1 MNGSRRENRPFMFGV
16 ALAINDQRL
25 QVRTN
30 PENSQSPA
38 LRRFKRNVA
47 MRKFLPIAYLL
58 TLLTGCATTNQVS
71 NTARSSIEQHLLI
84 SSFERALAT
93 LDTHE
98 FKGKTVTV
106 DFYGLTA
113 DKDFAKEFFTAW
125 LQGQQ
130 VQIATD
136 PKQAQLQLKV
146 FAPVLAVDQG
156 QSIVGAPAFMVPVL
170 GVAIPEISLFKN
182 VNHSGHA
189 EVKIYTID
197 GGTGKFVDQ
206 SPPAIG
212 EAQYDDYTIMIVVHF
227 TRSDIEKRKW
237 DWEPGD

>member
-1 MNGSRRENRPFMFGV
+1 
-16 ALAINDQRL
+16 
-25 QVRTN
+25 
-30 PENSQSPA
+30 
-38 LRRFKRNVA
+38 

-71 NTARSSIEQHLLI
+71 NTARSSIEQRLLI
-84 SSFERALAT
+84 SSFEQALAT

-106 DFYGLTA
+106 DFYGLTP

-136 PKQAQLQLKV
+136 PKQAQLHLKV

-156 QSIVGAPAFMVPVL
+156 QSFVGSPAFTVPIL
-170 GVAIPEISLFKN
+170 GFVMPEIALFKN
-182 VNHSGHA
+182 ARHSGHT
-189 EVKIYTID
+189 EVEVFTID
-197 GGTGKFVDQ
+197 GSTGKFVDK

-212 EAQYDDYTIMIVVHF
+212 ETDYNDYTVLIVVHF
-227 TRSDIEKRKW
+227 TRSDMETRKW
-237 DWEPGD
+237 DWQPGS

>member
-1 MNGSRRENRPFMFGV
+1 MFSV
-16 ALAINDQRL
+16 TLAIDYQRL

-30 PENSQSPA
+30 PENCQSPA
-38 LRRFKRNVA
+38 LRSFKRNVA

-58 TLLTGCATTNQVS
+58 TLLTGCATSNQVS
-71 NTARSSIEQHLLI
+71 NTARSSIEQRLLI
-84 SSFERALAT
+84 SSLEQALAT

-136 PKQAQLQLKV
+136 PKQAQLHLKV

-156 QSIVGAPAFMVPVL
+156 QSFVGSPAFTVPIL
-170 GVAIPEISLFKN
+170 GFVMPEIALFKN
-182 VNHSGHA
+182 ARHSGHA
-189 EVKIYTID
+189 EVEVFTID
-197 GGTGKFVDQ
+197 GSTGKFIDK

-212 EAQYDDYTIMIVVHF
+212 ETDYNDYTVLIVVHF
-227 TRSDIEKRKW
+227 TRSDMETRKW
-237 DWEPGD
+237 DWQPGS

>member
-1 MNGSRRENRPFMFGV
+1 MISCLF
-16 ALAINDQRL
+16 
-25 QVRTN
+25 
-30 PENSQSPA
+30 
-38 LRRFKRNVA
+38 
-47 MRKFLPIAYLL
+47 
-58 TLLTGCATTNQVS
+58 TLLMGCAMSTQVS
-71 NTARSSIEQHLLI
+71 NTSRSSIEQRLLI

-106 DFYGLTA
+106 DFYGLTS

-136 PKQAQLQLKV
+136 PNQAQLHLKV

-156 QSIVGAPAFMVPVL
+156 QSFVGAPAFTVPVL
-170 GVAIPEISLFKN
+170 GFVMPEIALFKN
-182 VNHSGHA
+182 ARHSGYA
-189 EVKIYTID
+189 EVEIFAID
-197 GGTGKFVDQ
+197 GTTGKFVDK

-212 EAQYDDYTIMIVVHF
+212 KTNYNDYTLLIVVHF
-227 TRSDIEKRKW
+227 TRNDMETRKW
-237 DWEPGD
+237 DWQPGS

>member
-1 MNGSRRENRPFMFGV
+1 MFGV
-16 ALAINDQRL
+16 ALAINYQRL
-25 QVRTN
+25 QVKTN
-30 PENSQSPA
+30 PENSPSPP

-58 TLLTGCATTNQVS
+58 TLLTGCATQVS
-71 NTARSSIEQHLLI
+71 NTARSSIEQRLLI
-84 SSFERALAT
+84 SSFEQALAT

-106 DFYGLTA
+106 DFYGLTS

-136 PKQAQLQLKV
+136 PKQAQLHLKV

-156 QSIVGAPAFMVPVL
+156 QSFVGAPAFTVPIL
-170 GVAIPEISLFKN
+170 GFVMPEVALFKN
-182 VNHSGHA
+182 VRHSGDT
-189 EVKIYTID
+189 EVEVFTID
-197 GGTGKFVDQ
+197 GGTGKR
-206 SPPAIG
+206 SWSL
-212 EAQYDDYTIMIVVHF
+212 F
-227 TRSDIEKRKW
+227 TSLAATWK
-237 DWEPGD
+237 

>member
-1 MNGSRRENRPFMFGV
+1 MLKTPSRLMILCLFV
-16 ALAINDQRL
+16 
-25 QVRTN
+25 
-30 PENSQSPA
+30 
-38 LRRFKRNVA
+38 
-47 MRKFLPIAYLL
+47 
-58 TLLTGCATTNQVS
+58 LLTGCAVS
-71 NTARSSIEQHLLI
+71 TQIGNTQRSSIEQRLLI
-84 SSFERALAT
+84 RSFERALAT
-93 LDTHE
+93 LDTQE

-106 DFYGLTA
+106 DFYGLTS

-136 PKQAQLQLKV
+136 PKQAQLHLKV

-156 QSIVGAPAFMVPVL
+156 QSFVGAPSFTVPIL
-170 GVAIPEISLFKN
+170 GFVMPEIALFKN
-182 VNHSGHA
+182 VRHSGHA
-189 EVKIYTID
+189 EVKIFTID

-212 EAQYDDYTIMIVVHF
+212 ETNYDDYTIMIVVHF

-237 DWEPGD
+237 DWEPGS

>member
-1 MNGSRRENRPFMFGV
+1 MLGV
-16 ALAINDQRL
+16 ALAINYQRL

-30 PENSQSPA
+30 PEISQSPV

-58 TLLTGCATTNQVS
+58 TLLAGCATSTQVG
-71 NTARSSIEQHLLI
+71 NTARSSIEQRLLT
-84 SSFERALAT
+84 SSFEQALAT

-106 DFYGLTA
+106 DFYGLTS
-113 DKDFAKEFFTAW
+113 DRDFAKEFFTAW
-125 LQGQQ
+125 LEEQQ

-136 PKQAQLQLKV
+136 PKQAQLHLKV

-156 QSIVGAPAFMVPVL
+156 QSFVGAPAFTVPIL
-170 GVAIPEISLFKN
+170 GFVIPEIALFKN
-182 VNHSGHA
+182 ARHSGHT
-189 EVKIYTID
+189 EVEVFTID
-197 GGTGKFVDQ
+197 GGTGKFVDR

-212 EAQYDDYTIMIVVHF
+212 ETNYNDYTVLIVIHF
-227 TRSDIEKRKW
+227 TRSEMETRKW
-237 DWEPGD
+237 DWQPGS

>member
-1 MNGSRRENRPFMFGV
+1 
-16 ALAINDQRL
+16 
-25 QVRTN
+25 
-30 PENSQSPA
+30 
-38 LRRFKRNVA
+38 

-71 NTARSSIEQHLLI
+71 NTARSSIEQRLLI
-84 SSFERALAT
+84 SSFEQALAT

-106 DFYGLTA
+106 DFYGLTP

-136 PKQAQLQLKV
+136 PKQAQLHLKV

-156 QSIVGAPAFMVPVL
+156 QSFVGSPAFTVPIL
-170 GVAIPEISLFKN
+170 GFVMPEIALFKN
-182 VNHSGHA
+182 ERHSGHT
-189 EVKIYTID
+189 EVEVFTID
-197 GGTGKFVDQ
+197 GDTGKFVDKT
-206 SPPAIG
+206 PPAIG
-212 EAQYDDYTIMIVVHF
+212 KTNYDDYTILIVIHF
-227 TRSDIEKRKW
+227 TRGDMETRKW
-237 DWEPGD
+237 DWQPGS